1 METVE
6 DTEQGDATYDAT
18 EETPTTARSAPAA
31 AAPASGRSRLV
42 PVLGVLLALA
52 VGAVALVWLQGGQ
65 ARDDAALSEA
75 EAQATQVAEDVIV
88 RMTTYDAETVDEDF
102 TWVSEVGTSKFEREQ
117 TVTTE
122 QLIPVIKRTGAQAEG
137 TVQRAAATATD
148 EDTVSVLLFVD
159 QVLGRTGT
167 RQTSLDRTRVEMTM
181 VRSSDGDWLVDEIE
195 LF

>member
-6 DTEQGDATYDAT
+6 DTEQGDATYDAA

-88 RMTTYDAETVDEDF
+88 RMTTYDAETVDKDF